1 MKNNIFKGVFL
12 LLISLLG
19 IISCSDR
26 EIVTIDNQSAPILMD
41 VSKES
46 VFLDKN
52 FPDNPAFNVTWDV
65 AKYTVPVQ
73 ITYRIEVSADNKF
86 TKPFTLGTVA
96 SSGRTATYTNAQMNT
111 AAQTIGLPKDIQG
124 TMYIRV
130 SSYLGNGESL
140 TATSNVSMIK
150 ITPYELEYPTFH
162 IVGAASYV
170 GWNAGDAQVLY
181 KSSSKSM
188 IYTYLEGN
196 QSFRFLGQKNWNP
209 INYSID
215 QSGTRDNYKYF
226 KQVSSNLIQDGEENM
241 KFTGTTGI
249 YKITIDA
256 ATGVQ
261 SLDVSASAI
270 PTFDFAQ
277 IYMVGSINGWDA
289 ASAPAMTQVLDS
301 TPAHLPV
308 PGLFEYTTKLD
319 ANAEFKFLGQKSFG
333 DLEWGNII
341 KDNNGNSGFLGPKGD
356 NGNVKF
362 VGDGSNYK
370 ITVNLKAGTYTIV
383 KQ

>member
-73 ITYRIEVSADNKF
+73 ITYRIQVSADNKF
-86 TKPFTLGTVA
+86 TKPITLGTVA

-111 AAQTIGLPKDIQG
+111 AAQAIGLVKDVQG

-140 TATSNVSMIK
+140 TATSNISMIK
-150 ITPYELEYPTFH
+150 ITPYELEYPTFY

-170 GWNAGDAQVLY
+170 GWDSGKAQILY
-181 KSSSKSM
+181 KSSNKSI
-188 IYTYLEGN
+188 IYTYLENN
-196 QSFRFLGQKNWNP
+196 QPFRFLGQQAWNDL
-209 INYSID
+209 NYSID

-226 KQVSSNLIQDGEENM
+226 KQVSSNLIQDGDENM

-249 YKITIDA
+249 YKITINA

-261 SLDVSASAI
+261 SLDVSASAV

-277 IYMVGSINGWDA
+277 IYMVGTINGWDA
-289 ASAPAMTQVLDS
+289 ASAPAMTKVSAGVYEYVAKLDS
-301 TPAHLPV
+301 AS
-308 PGLFEYTTKLD
+308 
-319 ANAEFKFLGQKSFG
+319 EFKFLGQKSFG
-333 DLEWGNII
+333 DLEWGNIM

>member
-86 TKPFTLGTVA
+86 TKPFVLGTVGNSA
-96 SSGRTATYTNAQMNT
+96 RTATFTNAQMNT
-111 AAQTIGLPKDIQG
+111 AAQTIGLVKDIAG
-124 TMYIRV
+124 TMYMRV

-140 TATSNVSMIK
+140 TSTSNVSMIK
-150 ITPYELEYPTFH
+150 ITPYELEYPTFYL
-162 IVGAASYV
+162 VGAASYV
-170 GWNAGDAQVLY
+170 GWNSVDAQVLY

-188 IYTYLEGN
+188 IYTYLEEG
-196 QSFRFLGQKNWNP
+196 QPFRFLGQQNWNP

-215 QSGTRDNYKYF
+215 LAGTRDNYRYF
-226 KQVSSNLIQDGEENM
+226 KQVSSNLVQDGDENM

-249 YKITIDA
+249 YKITINA
-256 ATGVQ
+256 ASGVQ
-261 SLDVSASAI
+261 SLDVSASSI
-270 PTFDFAQ
+270 PTFDYSK
-277 IYMVGSINGWDA
+277 IYIVGTINGWDA
-289 ASAPAMTQVLDS
+289 ATAPAMTKVS
-301 TPAHLPV
+301 
-308 PGLFEYTTKLD
+308 PGVYEYTVKLES
-319 ANAEFKFLGQKSFG
+319 ASEFKFLGQNAWG
-333 DLEWGNII
+333 DIEWGNIM
-341 KDNNGNSGFLGPKGD
+341 KDNTGNSGFLGPKGD
-356 NGNVKF
+356 NGNIKF
-362 VGDGSNYK
+362 AGDGSNYK
-370 ITVNLKAGTYTIV
+370 ITVNLKAGTYTIA
-383 KQ
+383 K